1 MVPVAAEVHEVVVG
15 SQQLMFSTQSGMP
28 VRWVSCYP
36 DCESAGAVKVVW
48 FDQSDGFLAWT
59 LSAEPQLA
67 AKLRGSEFA
76 MEQNDTAEFLQ
87 LIFRSK
93 QLFNGNY
100 VEFEYRLPKQG
111 YRGELHARGIEGLAL
126 TLATGASMIPEQ
138 LPGFGSIYSKVRPF
152 SMDQAD
158 FSYLEPPDSGFG
170 AFDMHVASS
179 IGTRSRYWLW
189 LAEPRS
195 QSVGEYGWADINR
208 PIVLVRSSTG
218 SAELILDTYTGPS
231 EFRALQ
237 AADPRLTSVLFAA
250 IWNWLR
256 YLSFGLLFLLE
267 WLHGFLGNYGLAIIL
282 LSLTVK
288 ILMFP
293 LTYVADKWQAQVNA
307 TASLLKPKLD
317 EIKRNY
323 KGEEAHNKILAVY
336 KDHNVSQFYTL
347 RSLFGFL
354 IQIPVFI
361 AAFDMLAESFVL
373 GQASFLWISDLAKPD
388 SFAALPFVLPFFGGQ
403 LNLLP
408 VVMTALTIL
417 SALVQ
422 EEADLTPDLM
432 RQQRI
437 KLLLM
442 ALAFFLLFYTF
453 PAGMVLYWTAN
464 NLFHLLKILPARL
477 RRS

>member
-1 MVPVAAEVHEVVVG
+1 
-15 SQQLMFSTQSGMP
+15 
-28 VRWVSCYP
+28 
-36 DCESAGAVKVVW
+36 
-48 FDQSDGFLAWT
+48 
-59 LSAEPQLA
+59 
-67 AKLRGSEFA
+67 
-76 MEQNDTAEFLQ
+76 
-87 LIFRSK
+87 
-93 QLFNGNY
+93 
-100 VEFEYRLPKQG
+100 
-111 YRGELHARGIEGLAL
+111 LAL
-126 TLATGASMIPEQ
+126 TFASGASLIPEQ
-138 LPGFGSIYSKVRPF
+138 LPGFGSIYSKVQPF
-152 SMDQAD
+152 SMDQAR
-158 FSYLEPPDSGFG
+158 FSYLEPPESGFG

-179 IGTRSRYWLW
+179 IGIRSRYWLW
-189 LAEPRS
+189 LASPHS
-195 QSVGEYGWADINR
+195 QSVGEYAWADVNR
-208 PIVLVRSSTG
+208 PIVVVRASTG
-218 SAELILDTYTGPS
+218 ATEVILDTYTGPN
-231 EFRALQ
+231 EKNALN
-237 AADPRLTSVLFAA
+237 AADPRLTGVLFSA
-250 IWNWLR
+250 IWDWLR

-267 WLHGFLGNYGLAIIL
+267 WLHGFVGNYGLAIIL

-317 EIKRNY
+317 EIKRNF
-323 KGEEAHNKILAVY
+323 KGEEAHKKILAVY
-336 KDHNVSQFYTL
+336 KDHNVSQLYTL

-373 GQASFLWISDLAKPD
+373 DQASFLWISDLAKPD
-388 SFAALPFVLPFFGGQ
+388 SFATLPFVLPFFGGQ

-408 VVMTALTIL
+408 FAMMALTIL

-422 EEADLTPDLM
+422 EEVDLTPDLM

-442 ALAFFLLFYTF
+442 AFGFFLLFYTF

-477 RRS
+477 LRR